1 MSQPLNASPALLSIF
16 WHSREDY
23 SMAQWWIHFD
33 LAGIQR
39 YVFASRTLL
48 DAIGRAA
55 QVEDATDRAVLTA
68 AAVLPEGV
76 EVEFGAAGALILTT
90 EATEFDNPE
99 QPPQRVKDAVS
110 AYTRWL
116 YEVSDAFTPV
126 VAIQYVRGG
135 EEQQAHLAAADL
147 LRQARHKRIPG
158 VGSAVPPGVLRCA
171 LTGAPAT
178 DFLPPASEIPVAA
191 EALTARR
198 RGRTW
203 HEAQQSKILA
213 SAPLPDGLSVDL
225 PVQIDHLGR
234 TEGAS
239 SHVAVLVI
247 DVNDLG
253 AALRT
258 LPPDTLHARSA
269 VADHLRALA
278 DELAE
283 HLVHR
288 VCSAIEITAGA
299 PSIAGAPAA
308 LSFPLHQAPS
318 PSRAAEPDALSCLTA
333 DRSTLDSPGEDL
345 GQTAAPARWSL
356 PLRPWVIA
364 GDDLVLVCES
374 RLAWDLATAAMNWI
388 GEPATSGARTDLAG
402 LGPAF
407 GTGGRLSLTVGI
419 GIAVVPVGY
428 SLAAAHDLAAG
439 LCKNAKKQRRDN
451 KWTGHVLD
459 WHRGPSAI
467 ADVLA
472 HRARSDLRS
481 GLRPYR
487 YAPKQAP
494 DESHTSTPTWSDVMT
509 LLDADSPGSMRGPT
523 VDEKSHGWASRRNW
537 VKTDLLAAARST
549 GNNAVENALAAK
561 NTREKVLTDAPMAEL
576 NIDGNSWQECDRANL
591 IVDVIDLLDDH
602 LDLTAAVSPS

>member
-1 MSQPLNASPALLSIF
+1 
-16 WHSREDY
+16 
-23 SMAQWWIHFD
+23 MAQWWIHFD

-39 YVFASRTLL
+39 YVFASRTML

-147 LRQARHKRIPG
+147 LRQARHRRIPG
-158 VGSAVPPGVLRCA
+158 LGSALPPGVLRCA

-178 DFLPPASEIPVAA
+178 GFLPADVEVPVAA
-191 EALTARR
+191 EAITARR
-198 RGRTW
+198 RGRAW

-213 SAPLPDGLSVDL
+213 TAPLPGGLSVDL

-234 TEGAS
+234 TEDVS

-258 LPPDTLHARSA
+258 LPPDTLRARS
-269 VADHLRALA
+269 VIADHLRALA

-288 VCSAIEITAGA
+288 VCSAIEITAGT
-299 PSIAGAPAA
+299 PTIAGTPAA
-308 LSFPLHQAPS
+308 LTFPLHQAP
-318 PSRAAEPDALSCLTA
+318 PASRRDALTGDAAETSA
-333 DRSTLDSPGEDL
+333 LDSSSEDL

-388 GEPATSGARTDLAG
+388 GEPAASGARTDLAG
-402 LGPAF
+402 LGPSL
-407 GTGGRLSLTVGI
+407 GSGGRLSLTVGI

-439 LCKNAKKQRRDN
+439 LCKNAKKQRRDK

-487 YAPKQAP
+487 YTP
-494 DESHTSTPTWSDVMT
+494 DESHDSTPTWSDVMT
-509 LLDADSPGSMRGPT
+509 LLDADSPGSMRGPS
-523 VDEKSHGWASRRNW
+523 VDEKSHGWVSRRSW
-537 VKTDLLAAARST
+537 VKTDLLAATRST
-549 GNNAVENALAAK
+549 KNNAVRDVLAAK
-561 NTREKVLTDAPMAEL
+561 NTREQALTDAPMTEL
-576 NIDGNSWQECDRANL
+576 NIDDSSWRECDRANL